1 MLAPPVRVP
10 PTRMPPPLMPH
21 TPAPHTSA
29 PHTHS
34 LASQCVSGR
43 QQGRSG
49 RETEA
54 PHTYDPHTSA
64 SPPQFGLTVRQRE
77 AAGEEWA
84 RDRGTPR
91 YMAPEFWDDELADAI
106 GEAADVRRGGCP
118 GKRGVGGLRVEL
130 ADAIGEGGEDAWR
143 QEGPTQGSPW
153 VGSRP
158 CGKVCPCEWDRL
170 PSCLV
175 VNVPVI
181 CPLLLRCTLWVVS
194 CGRWRTRAP
203 ASWPTAVKPR

>member
-1 MLAPPVRVP
+1 MFPALFLCCWALTDPGWSSPSSLMCMLAPPVRI
-10 PTRMPPPLMPH
+10 PTTRTPH
-21 TPAPHTSA
+21 SCRAKPWRATKAPRSTCPTLTDLHTS
-29 PHTHS
+29 S
-34 LASQCVSGR
+34 
-43 QQGRSG
+43 
-49 RETEA
+49 
-54 PHTYDPHTSA
+54 
-64 SPPQFGLTVRQRE
+64 SPTQFGLTVRQRE

-118 GKRGVGGLRVEL
+118 GKRGVGGPRVDL

-143 QEGPTQGSPW
+143 LEGSPW

-158 CGKVCPCEWDRL
+158 CGKVCPCEWATL

-175 VNVPVI
+175 GNEPMTP
-181 CPLLLRCTLWVVS
+181 CASGLRFGLCHVGDGER
-194 CGRWRTRAP
+194 GRRLHGRP
-203 ASWPTAVKPR
+203 Q